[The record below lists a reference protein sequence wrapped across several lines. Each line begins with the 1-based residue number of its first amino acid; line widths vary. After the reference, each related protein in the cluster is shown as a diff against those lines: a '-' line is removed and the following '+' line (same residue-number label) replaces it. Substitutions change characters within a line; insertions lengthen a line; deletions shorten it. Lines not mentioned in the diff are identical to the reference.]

1 MIKAANCLIRISRA
15 LFYNYFEQVSR
26 LSEQMKVAVL
36 TILENQ
42 CCVTIQFFCQALVV
56 TRIAASEWFF
66 TAAAGKLTV
75 LPL

>member
-1 MIKAANCLIRISRA
+1 
-15 LFYNYFEQVSR
+15 
-26 LSEQMKVAVL
+26 MKVAVL